1 MEQNLFG
8 NRPIVV
14 TGASGLVGAH
24 LCISL
29 LRQGGVVRAV
39 VRNEQSQKK
48 AESFFTLYD
57 CESLLKNRIIWVYAD
72 LTHPLEVAESIEG
85 AEYVFHCAGYVSFNL
100 SDISELYEV
109 NTIATRYVV
118 DACLKYAVKKICYV
132 SSIAALGSPTKH
144 ELLSETREF
153 DKSLKQSPYGYSK
166 YHGELEVWRGVAEG
180 LPSVIVN
187 PSVIIGPGQWFQ
199 SSGELFSTVSQGM
212 MFYTS
217 SVSGY
222 VSIHDVV
229 DVMVTLMDSDV
240 QNERFIVSAEDINI
254 RTVFST
260 IAQALNVRRPT
271 IFMPQILF
279 KTLVVI
285 YSCCVRL
292 IGKTPRISLQTVE
305 AAYSKTYIDNS
316 KIKKYRGE
324 DYRDVLHELKITA
337 LFFAQY
343 RNSLSKKQNKLS

>member
-29 LRQGGVVRAV
+29 LKQGCAVKAV

-48 AESFFTLYD
+48 AESFFTLYN
-57 CESLLKNRIIWVYAD
+57 CESLLNSHISWKYAD
-72 LTHPLEVAESIEG
+72 LTHPLEVVQSIEG

-118 DACLKYAVKKICYV
+118 DACLKYAVKKFCYV
-132 SSIAALGSPTKH
+132 SSIAALGTPGKE
-144 ELLSETREF
+144 ELVNETREF
-153 DKSLKQSPYGYSK
+153 NKSLKQSPYGYSK
-166 YHGELEVWRGVAEG
+166 YHGELEVWRGIAEG
-180 LPSVIVN
+180 LSSVIVN

-229 DVMVTLMDSDV
+229 DVMITLMDSDV
-240 QNERFIVSAEDINI
+240 QNERFIISAEDIDI

-260 IAQALNVRRPT
+260 IAETLNVRKPT
-271 IFMPQILF
+271 VFMPQILF
-279 KTLVVI
+279 KILVVL

-292 IGKTPRISLQTVE
+292 IGKTPRITLQTVQ
-305 AAYSKTYIDNS
+305 AAYSKTYIDSS
-316 KIKKYRGE
+316 KIKKYRGK
-324 DYRDVLHELKITA
+324 DFRDVCREIKRTA
-337 LFFAQY
+337 LFFAQH
-343 RNSLSKKQNKLS
+343 RNSSSKK

>member
-24 LCISL
+24 LCFSL
-29 LRQGGVVRAV
+29 LRHGCIVRAV

-57 CESLLKNRIIWVYAD
+57 RESLLDSHITWVYAD
-72 LTHPLEVAESIEG
+72 VTHPLEVAEAIEG

-100 SDISELYEV
+100 SDISELYEI

-118 DACLKYAVKKICYV
+118 DACLKYAVKKLCYV
-132 SSIAALGSPTKH
+132 SSIAALGTPAEH
-144 ELLSETREF
+144 ELLDETREF
-153 DKSLKQSPYGYSK
+153 NKSPQQSPYGYSK
-166 YHGELEVWRGVAEG
+166 YHGELEVWRGIAEG

-229 DVMVTLMDSDV
+229 DAMITLMKSDV
-240 QNERFIVSAEDINI
+240 QNERFIVSAQDIDI

-260 IAQALNVRRPT
+260 IAETLNVRKPT
-271 IFMPQILF
+271 VFMPKLLF
-279 KTLVVI
+279 KTFVVL

-305 AAYSKTYIDNS
+305 TAYSKMYIDNS

-324 DYRDVLHELKITA
+324 DFRDVLHELKTTA
-337 LFFAQY
+337 LFFAQHCD
-343 RNSLSKKQNKLS
+343 SSSKK